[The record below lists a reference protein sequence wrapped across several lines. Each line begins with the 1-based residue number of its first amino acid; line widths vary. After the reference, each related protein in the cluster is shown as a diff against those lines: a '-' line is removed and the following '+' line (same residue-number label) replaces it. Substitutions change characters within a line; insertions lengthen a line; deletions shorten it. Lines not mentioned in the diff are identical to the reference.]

1 MEFQEILVER
11 SETYQTI
18 WLLLLGFGAS
28 LVIFTVVFLA
38 HEVEVS
44 IGSMIAI
51 TLGVSFSVGSYYAHQ
66 EYDAIQK
73 SNEAALV
80 HNIEQKY
87 DVDLVLLD
95 APEVD
100 VKADDVGAQNVSVV
114 VDSVSYTFLLTQD
127 ENTWEPTLIN
137 PSIPGGSSEVVNQSA
152 EDLLKVTQQ

>member
-11 SETYQTI
+11 SETYQAL
-18 WLLLLGFGAS
+18 WFLLLGLGAC
-28 LVIFTVVFLA
+28 LVIFTLAFLA
-38 HEVEVS
+38 HEAFVS
-44 IGSMIAI
+44 IGSMIAL
-51 TLGVSFSVGSYYAHQ
+51 TLGVSFAVGGYYAHQ

-73 SNEAALV
+73 SNESALV

-100 VKADDVGAQNVSVV
+100 VNADDLDPQNVSVV

-137 PSIPGGSSEVVNQSA
+137 PSIPGGSSETVSLSA
-152 EDLLKVTQQ
+152 DDLLK

>member
-11 SETYQTI
+11 SETYQA
-18 WLLLLGFGAS
+18 LSFLLLGLGAC
-28 LVIFTVVFLA
+28 LVVFTLAFLA
-38 HEVEVS
+38 HEVFVS
-44 IGSMIAI
+44 IGSMIAL
-51 TLGVSFSVGSYYAHQ
+51 TLGVSFAVGGYYAQQ

-73 SNEAALV
+73 SNESALV

-100 VKADDVGAQNVSVV
+100 VNADDLDPQNVSVV

-137 PSIPGGSSEVVNQSA
+137 PSIPGGSSETVSLSA
-152 EDLLKVTQQ
+152 DDLLK